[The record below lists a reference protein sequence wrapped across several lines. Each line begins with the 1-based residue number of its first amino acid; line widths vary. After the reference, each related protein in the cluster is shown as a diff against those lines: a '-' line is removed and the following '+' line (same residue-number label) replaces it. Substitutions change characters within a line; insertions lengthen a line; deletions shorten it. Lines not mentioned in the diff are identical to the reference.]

1 MVVIEVWIDRSKYG
15 TIDDRTYRVATHC
28 KFDKGDINVMNHTH
42 HVGLYGQWM
51 GLWPHREDV
60 REIAVIFEDDVTV
73 SPFFYRYLKVVHAKY
88 DSSPNINSFALQ
100 CSAIH
105 NGGSGPLHASDDNI
119 VFIYPIL
126 GTCGFSP
133 NKINW
138 LNFLKWYR
146 TASKDKRFIPLVP
159 GMGPSKWYKEH
170 VTAGRTQSM
179 WEMWHIYY
187 AWHHNE
193 RTLYPNLLKC
203 DAMTINWK
211 EVGLHF
217 KGNIE
222 ITDRLVSYWD
232 KRLDN
237 LPNNPVELD
246 LYGKVKN
253 NVV

>member
-1 MVVIEVWIDRSKYG
+1 MSLFHLSSIVI
-15 TIDDRTYRVATHC
+15 
-28 KFDKGDINVMNHTH
+28 
-42 HVGLYGQWM
+42 
-51 GLWPHREDV
+51 
-60 REIAVIFEDDVTV
+60 
-73 SPFFYRYLKVVHAKY
+73 LKVVHAKY
-88 DSSPNINSFALQ
+88 DSSPNINSVALQ

-105 NGGSGPLHASDDNI
+105 NGGSGPLHAPDDNI

-159 GMGPSKWYKEH
+159 SKGPSKWYKEH

>member
-1 MVVIEVWIDRSKYG
+1 VTSSSKI
-15 TIDDRTYRVATHC
+15 TAISLT
-28 KFDKGDINVMNHTH
+28 
-42 HVGLYGQWM
+42 
-51 GLWPHREDV
+51 
-60 REIAVIFEDDVTV
+60 
-73 SPFFYRYLKVVHAKY
+73 
-88 DSSPNINSFALQ
+88 SSL
-100 CSAIH
+100 C
-105 NGGSGPLHASDDNI
+105 
-119 VFIYPIL
+119 V
-126 GTCGFSP
+126 SP

-146 TASKDKRFIPLVP
+146 TASKDDRFIPLVP
-159 GMGPSKWYKEH
+159 VMGPSKWYKEH

-187 AWHHNE
+187 SWRHNE

-237 LPNNPVELD
+237 HPNNPVELD

-253 NVV
+253 NAD